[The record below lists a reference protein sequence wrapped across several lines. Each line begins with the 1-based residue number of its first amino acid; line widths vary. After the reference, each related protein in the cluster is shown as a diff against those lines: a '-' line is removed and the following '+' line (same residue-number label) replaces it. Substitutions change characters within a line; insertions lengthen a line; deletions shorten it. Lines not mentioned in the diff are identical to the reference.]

1 MIELLLTVAGTSLL
15 CVSMP
20 KHYWQIVDLLAK
32 RFGMRAGAGL
42 TRTGRYALRTAGYA
56 VLAAAVYA
64 CIAAVGV
71 GVGLAAFAAYLTIGV
86 FGLALLLSLL
96 PRRRA

>member
-1 MIELLLTVAGTSLL
+1 MIELLLTVTGTSLL

-20 KHYWQIVDLLAK
+20 KHYRQIVDLLAE
-32 RFGMRAGAGL
+32 RFGTRTDAEL
-42 TRTGRYALRTAGYA
+42 TRTGRYALRAVGYA
-56 VLAAAVYA
+56 LLAAAVYV

-96 PRRRA
+96 PRRRT

>member
-1 MIELLLTVAGTSLL
+1 MIELLLTVAGTTLL

-20 KHYWQIVDLLAK
+20 KHYLQIVDLLAN
-32 RFGMRAGAGL
+32 RFGVRTGAEL
-42 TRTGRYALRTAGYA
+42 TRTSRYALRAAGYA
-56 VLAAAVYA
+56 LLAVAVYA
-64 CIAAVGV
+64 CIAAAGV
-71 GVGLAAFAAYLTIGV
+71 GVGLAAFAAYLTIGI